1 MFDEMDALA
10 WGRAQG
16 DRARK
21 LFSAVVLAV
30 LDDAVRDEKKLGP
43 GMGVESVTRWARSKD
58 GRLVLSCAGIDPTER
73 VVSGLAD
80 FVRRGERVSSALRLS
95 DDTEDRDDEMADA
108 A

>member
-10 WGRAQG
+10 WGQAQG
-16 DRARK
+16 ERARK
-21 LFSAVVLAV
+21 MFSAVVLAV
-30 LDDAVRDEKKLGP
+30 LDDAVRDEKKIGP
-43 GMGVESVTRWARSKD
+43 GAGVESVIRWARSKD

-73 VVSGLAD
+73 AVTGLAD

-95 DDTEDRDDEMADA
+95 DGDSAEDLADA

>member
-16 DRARK
+16 ERARK
-21 LFSAVVLAV
+21 MFSAVVLAV
-30 LDDAVRDEKKLGP
+30 LDDAVRDEKKLGE
-43 GMGVESVTRWARSKD
+43 GAGVDSVVRWARSKD

-73 VVSGLAD
+73 AVQGLAE
-80 FVRRGERVSSALRLS
+80 FVKRGERVSSALRLS
-95 DDTEDRDDEMADA
+95 DGDDDALADA

>member
-10 WGRAQG
+10 WGRSQG

-21 LFSAVVLAV
+21 MFSAVVLAV
-30 LDDAVRDEKKLGP
+30 LDDAVRDEKKLGA
-43 GMGVESVTRWARSKD
+43 GMGVESVVRWARSQD

-73 VVSGLAD
+73 AIQGLAD
-80 FVRRGERVSSALRLS
+80 FVRRGERVSSALRLN
-95 DDTEDRDDEMADA
+95 DDSNNEDMADA

>member
-16 DRARK
+16 ERARK
-21 LFSAVVLAV
+21 MFSAVVLAV
-30 LDDAVRDEKKLGP
+30 LDDAVRDEKKLGD
-43 GMGVESVTRWARSKD
+43 GAGVESVVRWARSKD

-73 VVSGLAD
+73 AVQGLAE
-80 FVRRGERVSSALRLS
+80 FVKRGERVSSALRLN
-95 DDTEDRDDEMADA
+95 DGETELADA

>member
-16 DRARK
+16 ERARK
-21 LFSAVVLAV
+21 MFSAVVLAV
-30 LDDAVRDEKKLGP
+30 LDDAVRDEKKLGE
-43 GMGVESVTRWARSKD
+43 GAGVDSVVRWARSKD

-73 VVSGLAD
+73 AVQGLAE
-80 FVRRGERVSSALRLS
+80 FVKRGERVSSALRLS
-95 DDTEDRDDEMADA
+95 DGEDELAEA

>member
-16 DRARK
+16 ERARK
-21 LFSAVVLAV
+21 MFSAVVLAV
-30 LDDAVRDEKKLGP
+30 LDDAVRDEKKLGE
-43 GMGVESVTRWARSKD
+43 GAGVDSVVRWARSKD

-73 VVSGLAD
+73 AVQGLAE
-80 FVRRGERVSSALRLS
+80 FVKRGERVSSALRLN
-95 DDTEDRDDEMADA
+95 DGEDQLADA

>member
-16 DRARK
+16 ERARK
-21 LFSAVVLAV
+21 MFSAVVLAV
-30 LDDAVRDEKKLGP
+30 LDDAVRDEKKLGE
-43 GMGVESVTRWARSKD
+43 GAGVDSVVRWARSKD

-73 VVSGLAD
+73 AVQGLAE
-80 FVRRGERVSSALRLS
+80 FVKRGERVSSALRLS
-95 DDTEDRDDEMADA
+95 DGEEELADA

>member
-16 DRARK
+16 ERARK
-21 LFSAVVLAV
+21 MFSAVVLAV
-30 LDDAVRDEKKLGP
+30 LDDAVRDEKKLGD
-43 GMGVESVTRWARSKD
+43 GAGVESVVRWARSKD

-73 VVSGLAD
+73 AVQGLAE
-80 FVRRGERVSSALRLS
+80 FVRRGERVSSALRLN
-95 DDTEDRDDEMADA
+95 DGEAELADA

>member
-16 DRARK
+16 ERARK
-21 LFSAVVLAV
+21 MFSAVVLAV
-30 LDDAVRDEKKLGP
+30 LDDAVRDEKKLGE
-43 GMGVESVTRWARSKD
+43 GAGVDSVVRWARSKD

-73 VVSGLAD
+73 AVQGLAE
-80 FVRRGERVSSALRLS
+80 FVKRGERVSSALRLS
-95 DDTEDRDDEMADA
+95 DGEDDLADA

>member
-30 LDDAVRDEKKLGP
+30 LDDAVRDEKKLGA
-43 GMGVESVTRWARSKD
+43 GMGVESVIRWARSPD

-73 VVSGLAD
+73 AVMGLAD

-95 DDTEDRDDEMADA
+95 DDSETDLADA

>member
-10 WGRAQG
+10 WGQAQG

-30 LDDAVRDEKKLGP
+30 LDDAVRDEKKLGE
-43 GMGVESVTRWARSKD
+43 GMGVDSVTRWARSKD

-73 VVSGLAD
+73 AVKGLAA
-80 FVRRGERVSSALRLS
+80 FVQRGERVSSALRLGDDS
-95 DDTEDRDDEMADA
+95 DHGAMANA

>member
-16 DRARK
+16 ERARK
-21 LFSAVVLAV
+21 MFSAVVLAV
-30 LDDAVRDEKKLGP
+30 LDDAVRDEKKLGE
-43 GMGVESVTRWARSKD
+43 GAGVDSVVRWARSKD

-73 VVSGLAD
+73 AVQGLAE
-80 FVRRGERVSSALRLS
+80 FVKRGERVSSALRLS
-95 DDTEDRDDEMADA
+95 DGEDELADA